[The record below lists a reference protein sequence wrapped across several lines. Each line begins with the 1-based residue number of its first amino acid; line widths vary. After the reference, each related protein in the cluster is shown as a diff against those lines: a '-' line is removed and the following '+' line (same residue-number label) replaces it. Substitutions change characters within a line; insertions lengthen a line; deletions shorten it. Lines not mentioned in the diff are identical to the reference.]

1 MLGINQFADEVHKN
15 AVEHGWWDEER
26 SFGDIVALCHS
37 ELSEALE
44 AYRNGE
50 DMAWFD
56 YANGGK
62 PEGMATELGDCV
74 IRIFDFL
81 AKEGIDIEAVLISK
95 HEYNIARP
103 YKHGGKRI

>member
-1 MLGINQFADEVHKN
+1 MEEKLTINEFAEMVHSN
-15 AVEHGWWDEER
+15 AVDHGWWDEER

-50 DMAWFD
+50 PMIWV
-56 YANGGK
+56 NNGK
-62 PEGMATELGDCV
+62 PDGMATELGDCV
-74 IRIFDFL
+74 IRIFDYL
-81 AKEGIDIEAVLISK
+81 AMKGIDIEEMLFMK
-95 HEYNIARP
+95 HCYNVTRP